1 MCIVGVGPS
10 VESQRHAIPEEAVM
24 KYVIT
29 WAVRPSVTEESAARS
44 LQVFGKWS
52 PSEGAD
58 FKEFLGR
65 IDGQGGFA
73 VVETDDPSLI
83 AKDVAP
89 FASWFDFSVYPVL
102 EIAETAALDT
112 QAVEFLASVS

>member
-1 MCIVGVGPS
+1 
-10 VESQRHAIPEEAVM
+10 M

-29 WAVRPSVTEESAARS
+29 WTPRASLTEESAARS

-52 PSEGAD
+52 PSEGAV

-73 VVETDDPSLI
+73 VVETDDPRLI
-83 AKDVAP
+83 AKDTAP
-89 FASWFDFSVYPVL
+89 FTSWFDFSVHPVL
-102 EIAETAALDT
+102 EITDTAMIDAE
-112 QAVEFLASVS
+112 AVAFLASIE

>member
-1 MCIVGVGPS
+1 MCIVGVRPS

-65 IDGQGGFA
+65 VDGQGGFA

-89 FASWFDFSVYPVL
+89 FGSWFDFSVYPVL

>member
-1 MCIVGVGPS
+1 
-10 VESQRHAIPEEAVM
+10 M

-29 WAVRPSVTEESAARS
+29 WTPRATFTEEAAARS

-65 IDGQGGFA
+65 IDGQGGYA
-73 VVETDDPSLI
+73 VVETDDPRLI
-83 AKDVAP
+83 AKDTAP
-89 FASWFDFSVYPVL
+89 FTSWFDFAVHPVL
-102 EIAETAALDT
+102 EIADTTAVDIE
-112 QAVEFLASVS
+112 AVEFLASVQ